1 MLNRK
6 PVQPADYRNAMAHYA
21 GHVQLVTTAH
31 EGTRRGVTVTAACSV
46 SDEPP
51 MVLVCLNR
59 HNPNNRIF
67 LESRRFAVNTLASQ
81 HQSMAAA
88 FAGFE
93 HTNADERFAMG
104 EWDTISTGA
113 PTLCD
118 AMAVFDCDLIEHK
131 DMATHMVL
139 FGQVSGLRVGDMQQ
153 VLVFMDREWRTL

>member
-1 MLNRK
+1 MLKRK
-6 PVQPADYRNAMAHYA
+6 PVQPADYRNAMAQYA

-31 EGTRRGVTVTAACSV
+31 EGIRRGVTVTAACSV
-46 SDEPP
+46 SDAPP

-67 LESRRFAVNTLASQ
+67 LDSRRFAINTLASQ

-93 HTNADERFAMG
+93 QKDAEARFEMG
-104 EWDTISTGA
+104 EWGTISTGA
-113 PTLCD
+113 PTLND

-131 DMATHMVL
+131 DMASHMVL
-139 FGQVSGLRVGDMQQ
+139 FGQVAGLRVGDMQQ
-153 VLVFMDREWRTL
+153 ALVFMDREWRTL